1 MSRAYEG
8 KGDGMK
14 RSALS
19 LIGSL
24 VGVVYLAYLC
34 FELKFAQNPRTYSI
48 EAAGFTMQVVAYLP
62 CAILAGA
69 AVVLGLIGF
78 AAKKRGPMLAAAILY
93 LISLPLVT
101 GMYAVPLALSLILL
115 ADFFASLV
123 RNRKDRASKAPV
135 SPAPEAKESSPG
147 WADEADDPIEAEPAF
162 DDDAM
167 DAGDVPDDDLNDDL
181 GEPADDT
188 GDDLRLE
195 TILEDV
201 TDDADDENRPRAD
214 GMAVFLG
221 IFMGLVAL
229 ALMGMVVYG
238 VMGKK
243 LPFMP

>member
-1 MSRAYEG
+1 
-8 KGDGMK
+8 MK

-24 VGVVYLAYLC
+24 VGLVYLAYLC
-34 FELKFAQNPRTYSI
+34 FELVYAQNPRTFSL
-48 EAAGFTMQVVAYLP
+48 EAAGFTMQMEAYLP

-69 AVVLGLIGF
+69 AVLLGLIGF
-78 AAKKRGPMLAAAILY
+78 AARKRGPLLAAAVLY
-93 LISLPLVT
+93 LISLPLVA

-123 RNRKDRASKAPV
+123 RNRKDRALKAPV
-135 SPAPEAKESSPG
+135 SPAPEAKETTPSWS
-147 WADEADDPIEAEPAF
+147 DETGDMAEAEPAF

-167 DAGDVPDDDLNDDL
+167 DNVGDVPDDDLTEDL
-181 GEPADDT
+181 GESAD

-195 TILEDV
+195 TLLEDV
-201 TDDADDENRPRAD
+201 TDDADDESRPRAD

-238 VMGKK
+238 VMGGK

>member
-1 MSRAYEG
+1 
-8 KGDGMK
+8 MK

-24 VGVVYLAYLC
+24 VGLVYLAYLC
-34 FELKFAQNPRTYSI
+34 FELVYAQNPRTFSI
-48 EAAGFTMQVVAYLP
+48 EAAGFTMQMAAYLP
-62 CAILAGA
+62 CAILAAA
-69 AVVLGLIGF
+69 AVLLGLIGF
-78 AAKKRGPMLAAAILY
+78 AARKRGPLLAAAVLY

-123 RNRKDRASKAPV
+123 RNRKGRALKAPA
-135 SPAPEAKESSPG
+135 SPAPEAKETAPR
-147 WADEADDPIEAEPAF
+147 WAEEADDPVEVDPIF

-167 DAGDVPDDDLNDDL
+167 DDAGDVPDDDLNDDL

-195 TILEDV
+195 TLLENV

-238 VMGKK
+238 VMGGK

>member
-1 MSRAYEG
+1 
-8 KGDGMK
+8 MK

-24 VGVVYLAYLC
+24 VGLVYLAYLC
-34 FELKFAQNPRTYSI
+34 FELVYAQNPRTFSI
-48 EAAGFTMQVVAYLP
+48 EAAGFTMQMEAYLP

-69 AVVLGLIGF
+69 AVLLGLIGF
-78 AAKKRGPMLAAAILY
+78 AARKCGPLLAAAVLY

-101 GMYAVPLALSLILL
+101 GIYAVPLALALILL

-135 SPAPEAKESSPG
+135 SPAPEAKETAPG
-147 WADEADDPIEAEPAF
+147 WSDEANDMAEANPAF
-162 DDDAM
+162 EDDAM
-167 DAGDVPDDDLNDDL
+167 DDAGDDPDDLTEEF

-195 TILEDV
+195 TLLEDV
-201 TDDADDENRPRAD
+201 TGDADDKSRPRAD
-214 GMAVFLG
+214 GMAVFMG

-229 ALMGMVVYG
+229 ALMGLVVYG
-238 VMGKK
+238 VMGGK

>member
-1 MSRAYEG
+1 
-8 KGDGMK
+8 MK

-24 VGVVYLAYLC
+24 VGLVYLAYLC
-34 FELKFAQNPRTYSI
+34 FELVYAQNPRTLSI
-48 EAAGFTMQVVAYLP
+48 KAAGFTMQMAAYLS

-69 AVVLGLIGF
+69 AVLLGLIGF
-78 AAKKRGPMLAAAILY
+78 AARKRGPILAAAVLYIL
-93 LISLPLVT
+93 SLPLVA

-115 ADFFASLV
+115 ADFIASLV

-135 SPAPEAKESSPG
+135 SPAPEAKETAPG
-147 WADEADDPIEAEPAF
+147 WSDEAGDMAEAESAF

-167 DAGDVPDDDLNDDL
+167 DAGDDPDDDLTEDL
-181 GEPADDT
+181 GESAD

-195 TILEDV
+195 TLLEDV
-201 TDDADDENRPRAD
+201 TDDEGDESRPGAD

-229 ALMGMVVYG
+229 SLMGMVVYG
-238 VMGKK
+238 VMGGK